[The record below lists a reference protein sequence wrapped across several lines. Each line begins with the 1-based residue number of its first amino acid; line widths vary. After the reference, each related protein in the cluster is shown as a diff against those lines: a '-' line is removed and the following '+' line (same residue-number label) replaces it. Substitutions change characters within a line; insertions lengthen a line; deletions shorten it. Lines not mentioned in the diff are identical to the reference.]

1 MKIILSL
8 GKIHAIWCRVKTGST
23 GVSPVKDTTLAC
35 RASAQTGGTPVL
47 PGCCE
52 VQLFP
57 RDGIKSFR
65 SHHRGL
71 VLLALLLAGAAYC
84 IAEDSAVALQNGDSY
99 KGASDTYFYDS
110 AGNFNYG
117 KAREISFG
125 KVVRLEDGSERNQV
139 ALLRFDLSPLAGQ
152 KAGGPATLSLVQ
164 VNLLN
169 TSGKNACRF
178 SVFEVSP
185 ENADWVEGTESG
197 EEAMEGSPT
206 WSFKAVPATMWAG
219 AGGLAKEGADYDPI
233 PVAEADFKE
242 TDGTHHVVQIQIPAA
257 LIQKWIDQPE
267 LNGGLLFVW
276 QSGDPYLCQ
285 FRSSE
290 WSISEQRPLLEVKV
304 KP

>member
-1 MKIILSL
+1 MNKSSII
-8 GKIHAIWCRVKTGST
+8 
-23 GVSPVKDTTLAC
+23 
-35 RASAQTGGTPVL
+35 
-47 PGCCE
+47 
-52 VQLFP
+52 
-57 RDGIKSFR
+57 R
-65 SHHRGL
+65 SCHRGL
-71 VLLALLLAGAAYC
+71 VLSALLLAGTAYC
-84 IAEDSAVALQNGDSY
+84 IAGDSTVVLQNGDSY
-99 KGASDTYFYDS
+99 KGTSDTYFYDS

-125 KVVRLEDGSERNQV
+125 KVVHPDGSDRNQV

-152 KAGGPATLSLVQ
+152 KAGGPATLSLAQ

-178 SVFEVSP
+178 NVYEVSP

-197 EEAMEGSPT
+197 EEAMEGSPS
-206 WSFKAVPATMWAG
+206 WSFKAVPSTKWAG
-219 AGGLAKEGADYDPI
+219 AGGLAKEGMDYDPT
-233 PVAEADFKE
+233 PVAEVDFKE
-242 TDGTHHVVQIQIPAA
+242 TDGTHHVVQIPIPAA

-285 FRSSE
+285 FRSSD
-290 WSISEQRPLLEVKV
+290 WGIAEQRPMLQVDV